1 MKKVKIVHKGFS
13 DHAWYNKFLGQSFEL
28 IEERK
33 EDYLVKINDTD
44 EFNQGTVEKVDGEII
59 DEEIN
64 THPVLQDLLQQQK
77 NDVKR
82 QFETGAVRD
91 NSDNKPNVHDIQGYT
106 LLRVG
111 YHLKTGE
118 KHYGKS
124 NYLKGI
130 PSDVALESL
139 ARHYA
144 KYHAGNR
151 EEDHLSAIIFNAQLL
166 MLNEEKE
173 GIKADK
179 YFNYKKK

>member
-1 MKKVKIVHKGFS
+1 MTKRIKIKHPAFS
-13 DHAWYNKFLGQSFEL
+13 DTAWYSKFVGQDFEL
-28 IEERK
+28 ITEDENNYYVKTGDKIGSVERC
-33 EDYLVKINDTD
+33 
-44 EFNQGTVEKVDGEII
+44 DGEVI
-59 DEEIN
+59 EQEIS
-64 THPVLQDLLQQQK
+64 THPLLNDLLQQQK

-82 QFETGAVRD
+82 KFETGAVRD

-130 PSDVALESL
+130 PSNVALESL

-144 KYHAGNR
+144 KYHAGDR
-151 EEDHLSAIIFNAQLL
+151 EEDHLSAIIFNVQLL

-173 GIKADK
+173 GIKVDK
-179 YFNYKKK
+179 YFKIN